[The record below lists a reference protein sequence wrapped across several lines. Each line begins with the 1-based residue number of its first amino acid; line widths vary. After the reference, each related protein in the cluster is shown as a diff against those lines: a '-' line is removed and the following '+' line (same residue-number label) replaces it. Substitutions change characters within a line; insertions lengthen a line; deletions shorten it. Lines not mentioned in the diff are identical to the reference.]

1 MLGFDEFAPRKTV
14 LSVFFE
20 ARRRDTSMNMS
31 LPPATPAQVA
41 VVSRLQRRRRWT
53 PEQKLVIVKRPTLI
67 DPAAPPKSSLPGRL
81 AMAATA
87 VITLIPSPFKI
98 CMMT

>member
-1 MLGFDEFAPRKTV
+1 
-14 LSVFFE
+14 
-20 ARRRDTSMNMS
+20 
-31 LPPATPAQVA
+31 
-41 VVSRLQRRRRWT
+41 
-53 PEQKLVIVKRPTLI
+53 
-67 DPAAPPKSSLPGRL
+67 LPGRL

>member
-1 MLGFDEFAPRKTV
+1 
-14 LSVFFE
+14 
-20 ARRRDTSMNMS
+20 
-31 LPPATPAQVA
+31 VA

-53 PEQKLVIVKRPTLI
+53 PEQTLVIVKRPTLI
-67 DPAAPPKSSLPGRL
+67 DPAAPPKSALAESL

-87 VITLIPSPFKI
+87 VITLMPSPFKI